1 MSSKEYQRVGEKY
14 CITVTINQLPVKF
27 STIPPFFIPDHP
39 GVSFSLLPVLFNIFY
54 PKIIFKLLNTL
65 WLQIHSFIGH
75 WNRCHPSSWKKHA
88 FLPEIIVF
96 DCIT

>member
-1 MSSKEYQRVGEKY
+1 
-14 CITVTINQLPVKF
+14 
-27 STIPPFFIPDHP
+27 
-39 GVSFSLLPVLFNIFY
+39 LLPVLFNIFY

>member
-39 GVSFSLLPVLFNIFY
+39 GVSFSLLTISFNIFY

-65 WLQIHSFIGH
+65 WLQILFLLVIGINATRLH
-75 WNRCHPSSWKKHA
+75 GRNTRFYPK
-88 FLPEIIVF
+88 
-96 DCIT
+96 

>member
-1 MSSKEYQRVGEKY
+1 LL
-14 CITVTINQLPVKF
+14 TV
-27 STIPPFFIPDHP
+27 S
-39 GVSFSLLPVLFNIFY
+39 FNIFY

-75 WNRCHPSSWKKHA
+75 WDRCHPSSWKKHA
-88 FLPEIIVF
+88 FLPKIIVF